1 MIEDDYTYIVVGI
14 AGRKDGNDA
23 MICGHVE

>member
-1 MIEDDYTYIVVGI
+1 MIENDYTYMGFGI
-14 AGRKDGNDA
+14 AERKDGNDA